1 MHREQYSNFQGHRA
15 GGWYSQSS
23 TSGSW
28 APEPMF
34 TVTATSSLVQA
45 EDLNQQDLVV
55 EWV

>member
-15 GGWYSQSS
+15 GRWYSQGS

-34 TVTATSSLVQA
+34 TVTVTSSLVQV
-45 EDLNQQDLVV
+45 EDLNQQDLGV